1 MNVQALKRKIL
12 DCGYNIVEFSDKV
25 SIDRSTFY
33 RRLEKDGNSFTIEE
47 ALRIK
52 DVLSLTDAEAYSI
65 FLSEKS
71 QKWENKEVK
80 LNERNKRR
88 LSTNEKV
95 QKKKSTLY
103 EQGAKEEI
111 KNI

>member
-52 DVLSLTDAEAYSI
+52 DVLSLTDAEAYYI

-80 LNERNKRR
+80 SNEENK
-88 LSTNEKV
+88 E
-95 QKKKSTLY
+95 KKKITTY
-103 EQGAKEEI
+103 NNQDTWWFKYG
-111 KNI
+111 

>member
-65 FLSEKS
+65 FLTEKS
-71 QKWENKEVK
+71 QKWEKKRWNK
-80 LNERNKRR
+80 KRD
-88 LSTNEKV
+88 K
-95 QKKKSTLY
+95 QKFISFL
-103 EQGAKEEI
+103 QIPRG
-111 KNI
+111 

>member
-1 MNVQALKRKIL
+1 MNVQALKRKII

-52 DVLSLTDAEAYSI
+52 DVLSLTDSEANSI
-65 FLSEKS
+65 FLSKKS
-71 QKWENKEVK
+71 QKWESQGVK
-80 LNERNKRR
+80 SNERFKT
-88 LSTNEKV
+88 TNE
-95 QKKKSTLY
+95 QRSTISS
-103 EQGAKEEI
+103 ERVI
-111 KNI
+111 

>member
-65 FLSEKS
+65 FYLKS
-71 QKWENKEVK
+71 LK
-80 LNERNKRR
+80 
-88 LSTNEKV
+88 NEKNKIKGV
-95 QKKKSTLY
+95 KSN
-103 EQGAKEEI
+103 GK
-111 KNI
+111 

>member
-71 QKWENKEVK
+71 QKWEKEVK
-80 LNERNKRR
+80 SNERFKT
-88 LSTNEKV
+88 TNEWWPI
-95 QKKKSTLY
+95 TI
-103 EQGAKEEI
+103 GWRFI
-111 KNI
+111 

>member
-33 RRLEKDGNSFTIEE
+33 RRLEKDGTSFTIEE

-52 DVLSLTDAEAYSI
+52 DVLSLTDEEAYSI
-65 FLSEKS
+65 FLSKKS
-71 QKWENKEVK
+71 HKWENKEVK
-80 LNERNKRR
+80 LNERIKT
-88 LSTNEKV
+88 TNE
-95 QKKKSTLY
+95 QRSTISS
-103 EQGAKEEI
+103 KRVI
-111 KNI
+111 

>member
-1 MNVQALKRKIL
+1 MRK
-12 DCGYNIVEFSDKV
+12 
-25 SIDRSTFY
+25 
-33 RRLEKDGNSFTIEE
+33 
-47 ALRIK
+47 
-52 DVLSLTDAEAYSI
+52 
-65 FLSEKS
+65 
-71 QKWENKEVK
+71 KEVK
-80 LNERNKRR
+80 LNKRNKRR

>member
-52 DVLSLTDAEAYSI
+52 DVLSLTDAETYSI

-71 QKWENKEVK
+71 QKLEVKEVK
-80 LNERNKRR
+80 SNERN
-88 LSTNEKV
+88 
-95 QKKKSTLY
+95 
-103 EQGAKEEI
+103 
-111 KNI
+111 

>member
-71 QKWENKEVK
+71 QKWEKEVK
-80 LNERNKRR
+80 SNERFKT
-88 LSTNEKV
+88 TNEKV

>member
-80 LNERNKRR
+80 SNERIKT
-88 LSTNEKV
+88 TNELR
-95 QKKKSTLY
+95 STISS
-103 EQGAKEEI
+103 ESGI
-111 KNI
+111 

>member
-71 QKWENKEVK
+71 QKWENDGEVK
-80 LNERNKRR
+80 LNE
-88 LSTNEKV
+88 
-95 QKKKSTLY
+95 
-103 EQGAKEEI
+103 
-111 KNI
+111 

>member
-1 MNVQALKRKIL
+1 MRQKGEVIYLNVQALKRKIL
-12 DCGYNIVEFSDKV
+12 DCGYSIVEFSDKV

-65 FLSEKS
+65 FLSKKS
-71 QKWENKEVK
+71 QK
-80 LNERNKRR
+80 
-88 LSTNEKV
+88 
-95 QKKKSTLY
+95 
-103 EQGAKEEI
+103 
-111 KNI
+111 

>member
-1 MNVQALKRKIL
+1 MLKTSL
-12 DCGYNIVEFSDKV
+12 FVL
-25 SIDRSTFY
+25 
-33 RRLEKDGNSFTIEE
+33 LE
-47 ALRIK
+47 RP
-52 DVLSLTDAEAYSI
+52 
-65 FLSEKS
+65 
-71 QKWENKEVK
+71 QKPI
-80 LNERNKRR
+80 RNKRR

>member
-33 RRLEKDGNSFTIEE
+33 RRLEKDGNSFKIEE
-47 ALRIK
+47 VLRIK

-65 FLSEKS
+65 FLSEKY

-80 LNERNKRR
+80 SNERN
-88 LSTNEKV
+88 
-95 QKKKSTLY
+95 
-103 EQGAKEEI
+103 
-111 KNI
+111 

>member
-12 DCGYNIVEFSDKV
+12 DCGYSIVEFSDKV

-65 FLSEKS
+65 FLTEKS
-71 QKWENKEVK
+71 QKWESKT
-80 LNERNKRR
+80 KRG
-88 LSTNEKV
+88 NQMGK
-95 QKKKSTLY
+95 
-103 EQGAKEEI
+103 
-111 KNI
+111 

>member
-71 QKWENKEVK
+71 HKWEIEEVK
-80 LNERNKRR
+80 SNE
-88 LSTNEKV
+88 
-95 QKKKSTLY
+95 
-103 EQGAKEEI
+103 
-111 KNI
+111 